1 MRKAFVTA
9 CAISTVILL
18 TVSAAGMRLPMQSLE
33 AQTREAD
40 LVVVATVAEQGVA
53 WAEDQSG
60 RHIWTTFRV
69 EVSQTF
75 KGKSPEAV
83 FTYRAMGGTADG
95 VREEVFDGGAHPSP
109 GESILL
115 LHCGTDGQPLAVLTQ
130 VPVVEG
136 NVTVMNSRIPLAVFA
151 HRVRELLAGRRT
163 RLLDTLGPV
172 QALALPSDA
181 PVLRGPMPGQP
192 ASSGGAG
199 WNQHSAITS
208 PPRLTRSGNASQPTH
223 AKAFIADARWTD
235 VVDADGDGYPRSAT
249 LVINSDAMT
258 ETGSLLVEEQISQR
272 RKGAADWSYVG
283 RTDSHLITGWAT
295 EDAIYVP
302 ITGTDSP
309 HLSEFLLAVFQ
320 GSSST
325 WDGVRGPTEDPDLDN
340 VPFEGAAYDQPA
352 GPFISSVTPAMTSA
366 GTNSHVAIQGA
377 GFGATQGNVAFL
389 FKMIPEGPVP
399 VLGEIQSWS
408 DTQIVT
414 TVPVCRYA
422 QGECGG
428 YPGSASSGGIAVS
441 SSQGALSNYAQ
452 FAVSFGYGGAR
463 WNPAQISYRI
473 ANSVPSS
480 FGLAIEAAFQT
491 WTESAGIAA
500 SFAGAA
506 SGSSPSQNGMTE
518 LFYGPLPPETDPN
531 VIAQAMCW
539 VPGATTVSEC
549 DILFNSAMPW
559 STAVPTPAL
568 SFDVETIALHEIGHW
583 LKLKDLYGNVPGF
596 PSDEAKVMF
605 GINGGGPDG
614 MKRSL
619 HTDDVA
625 GAQWIYGLAQPC
637 SYGVSPLSASLPVE
651 GGSTT
656 VTVTTTANCSWSS
669 TSNATW
675 LTITSGTSETGS
687 GSTTIAVARNTSQD
701 LRVGTVTVAGQ
712 TVQIGQAGPSPTCAY
727 GVSPPSAVVPA
738 LGGNLDISI
747 STDDGCAWSVTSNA
761 SWITITA
768 GSSGTGDGTA
778 SITVDSNSGA
788 LRSGTLTIVDRT
800 VQLTQEAGGSCNLPG
815 AFVLST
821 PANGSSLPAPTA
833 TLFWAS
839 SSGAS
844 EYDVYFGSS
853 TSPALLR
860 TVSTTSTQVSI
871 ATGTTYHWRVV
882 AKNACGSTASP
893 ATGTWS
899 FAVSGGCNLP
909 GEFDLTSPAEGAVA
923 RAALLTLT
931 WAPASG
937 ATGYDVYFSTKNPPT
952 TRLNSTTATA
962 TMVFGDLG
970 TTYFWKVVATNACGT
985 RESRIGS
992 FRVRRADETLVYL
1005 LPSAAHVPG
1014 TNDTSWRTDVSM
1026 VNPGAETAVYSM
1038 LYQSMSDALQGT
1050 LSGSLAGHETVVW
1063 RDVLVKGFNLPPT
1076 VATKGTIRVES
1087 DMPLVLIAR
1096 TYNETPSGTFGQEFP
1111 ALCPIHAL
1119 PAGKIGIIPHLSN
1132 NAAFRVNV
1140 GAVNLSAVNPCS
1152 VRFRVMDPL
1161 GRQVGQ
1167 NVNLDVPAG
1176 RYLQRDR
1183 LFDAAGAGSL
1193 DLAYATVEVMTSDC
1207 AIWPFASIVDNA
1219 TGDPTTIPAQWVP

>member
-1 MRKAFVTA
+1 MRKAFVAGCTISSLIIWSVLAPSIAVGAAPLETVSSQERSGAASDSPPVALRLHLTAAEAASAVVDKPAHVHLDSALDRLVGDWGRVAPDVATPAAQRQGVRLRNDRVWVTFLMLDEDAAIQAKAAVQRAGGEVTAFFMRAFDAWVPVSRLAELSELPRVSLVHRPIEAVPPPQPAGSPAARTMAGSYMTQGVAASNASAWHTAGVTGVGIKIGIIDQFQGWQQARALGELPAQTATLGSIDESSPHGTA
-9 CAISTVILL
+9 CAEIIYDM
-18 TVSAAGMRLPMQSLE
+18 A
-33 AQTREAD
+33 
-40 LVVVATVAEQGVA
+40 
-53 WAEDQSG
+53 
-60 RHIWTTFRV
+60 
-69 EVSQTF
+69 
-75 KGKSPEAV
+75 PEASL
-83 FTYRAMGGTADG
+83 TLTEASTAT
-95 VREEVFDGGAHPSP
+95 EMAAK
-109 GESILL
+109 I
-115 LHCGTDGQPLAVLTQ
+115 
-130 VPVVEG
+130 
-136 NVTVMNSRIPLAVFA
+136 
-151 HRVRELLAGRRT
+151 
-163 RLLDTLGPV
+163 
-172 QALALPSDA
+172 LAL
-181 PVLRGPMPGQP
+181 
-192 ASSGGAG
+192 ASSG
-199 WNQHSAITS
+199 HRVVSASKSFLWTS
-208 PPRLTRSGNASQPTH
+208 A
-223 AKAFIADARWTD
+223 
-235 VVDADGDGYPRSAT
+235 GDGT
-249 LVINSDAMT
+249 SDPY
-258 ETGSLLVEEQISQR
+258 GV
-272 RKGAADWSYVG
+272 GAAVVQSRNQYGTVFVKSAG
-283 RTDSHLITGWAT
+283 NYAT
-295 EDAIYVP
+295 A
-302 ITGTDSP
+302 
-309 HLSEFLLAVFQ
+309 H
-320 GSSST
+320 
-325 WDGVRGPTEDPDLDN
+325 WDGVCHGWTDSGRCRFDDQGTDLLFVGEASIPVGEEIGLALRWNSWPVTSQDYDLELWYNLLGYWTIVDSSVTRQTGSQPPTEWIRHTTSINTTYAFAIKKFDARGDAVMDVLSSPPFSLPGAVAGRSLSDQATYPSALSVAAVDVGSFALEEYSSRGPTHGPG
-340 VPFEGAAYDQPA
+340 GALSGGFDQPRIA
-352 GPFISSVTPAMTSA
+352 GFANVDTWSYGSGGFNGTSA
-366 GTNSHVAIQGA
+366 ATPHVAGA
-377 GFGATQGNVAFL
+377 VALVLSAYPQFTADQAVAFL
-389 FKMIPEGPVP
+389 EENAIDEGASGYDHEFGTGRLW
-399 VLGEIQSWS
+399 LGS
-408 DTQIVT
+408 
-414 TVPVCRYA
+414 P
-422 QGECGG
+422 
-428 YPGSASSGGIAVS
+428 PSACA
-441 SSQGALSNYAQ
+441 
-452 FAVSFGYGGAR
+452 FAV
-463 WNPAQISYRI
+463 NPLQVSI
-473 ANSVPSS
+473 A
-480 FGLAIEAAFQT
+480 
-491 WTESAGIAA
+491 
-500 SFAGAA
+500 
-506 SGSSPSQNGMTE
+506 
-518 LFYGPLPPETDPN
+518 
-531 VIAQAMCW
+531 
-539 VPGATTVSEC
+539 
-549 DILFNSAMPW
+549 
-559 STAVPTPAL
+559 
-568 SFDVETIALHEIGHW
+568 
-583 LKLKDLYGNVPGF
+583 
-596 PSDEAKVMF
+596 
-605 GINGGGPDG
+605 
-614 MKRSL
+614 
-619 HTDDVA
+619 
-625 GAQWIYGLAQPC
+625 
-637 SYGVSPLSASLPVE
+637 VE

-656 VTVTTTANCSWSS
+656 VTVTTTANCSWTS
-669 TSNATW
+669 TSNAAW

-687 GSTTIAVARNTSQD
+687 GSTTVAVARNTSQNV
-701 LRVGTVTVAGQ
+701 RVGTVTVAGQ
-712 TVQIGQAGPSPTCAY
+712 TVQIGQAGPAPTCAY

-738 LGGNLDISI
+738 LGGNLDITI
-747 STDDGCAWSVTSNA
+747 STDDGCAWSVISNA

-788 LRSGTLTIVDRT
+788 QRSGTLTIVDRT

-815 AFVLST
+815 AFVLSS
-821 PANGSSLPAPTA
+821 PANGSSLPAPGA
-833 TLFWAS
+833 TLAWAG

-871 ATGTTYHWRVV
+871 ATGTTYHWRVG
-882 AKNACGSTASP
+882 AKNACGSTDSP

-909 GEFDLTSPAEGAVA
+909 GEFDLTSPAEGAVE

-1026 VNPGAETAVYSM
+1026 VNPGTETAVFSM

-1167 NVNLDVPAG
+1167 NVNLEVPAG

-1193 DLAYATVEVMTSDC
+1193 DLAYATVEVMTSGC
-1207 AIWPFASIVDNA
+1207 TIWPFASIVDNA